1 MTKKWALLGLL
12 AAGLASCLV
21 IVPFIGGDY
30 YAHIGILVFTNIVL
44 VVGYRLLCLTGL
56 YSFCHIT
63 FFAIGAYTS
72 ALLSTKVG
80 FPVWFCFLASG
91 VVAAFFSVALII
103 PAARVRGVYFFLV
116 TFGFLGA
123 MESVFLH
130 WTSLTGGDAGIL
142 VEATLI
148 GTGSQTQD
156 YFMILAFTLITILV
170 MYRIERSRFG
180 RELAPI
186 GSAEGLAAVSGINI
200 LKSRVFAFAIG
211 AGFAGFAGSLFAH
224 DAAYISSNNFSMW
237 GTIYILVWL
246 AVGGARKMWGPIV
259 GAIAMTLIAELLR
272 MSGIWQALFYSAVL
286 LIVVMAM
293 PQGIVGLVDTIR
305 ARIARRG
312 SAPGDDQ
319 PAVDGLIEGSG

>member
-12 AAGLASCLV
+12 AAGLAACLV
-21 IVPFIGGDY
+21 IVPLIGGDY
-30 YAHIGILVFTNIVL
+30 YIHIGILVFMNIVL

-80 FPVWFCFLASG
+80 FPVWLCFLASG
-91 VVAAFFSVALII
+91 AVAAFFSVALII

-180 RELAPI
+180 R
-186 GSAEGLAAVSGINI
+186 
-200 LKSRVFAFAIG
+200 
-211 AGFAGFAGSLFAH
+211 
-224 DAAYISSNNFSMW
+224 
-237 GTIYILVWL
+237 
-246 AVGGARKMWGPIV
+246 
-259 GAIAMTLIAELLR
+259 
-272 MSGIWQALFYSAVL
+272 
-286 LIVVMAM
+286 
-293 PQGIVGLVDTIR
+293 
-305 ARIARRG
+305 
-312 SAPGDDQ
+312 
-319 PAVDGLIEGSG
+319 